1 MDFWEQTEKILEVIF
16 KILSILGI
24 LIGVI
29 FWIYSIF
36 EKQKLK
42 ISELEKKVIKVEAE
56 MDLLKQILPTLNQI
70 IEDYNKKR
78 TEEQYQELYPLNKK
92 INEGRAT
99 KEEQELYVRKL
110 KEANV
115 ITQEQYNN
123 YETQNDNT
131 DLLKAIL
138 LVGAFALIA
147 YLIVK
152 NNE

>member
-78 TEEQYQELYPLNKK
+78 KK
-92 INEGRAT
+92 
-99 KEEQELYVRKL
+99 
-110 KEANV
+110 
-115 ITQEQYNN
+115 
-123 YETQNDNT
+123 
-131 DLLKAIL
+131 
-138 LVGAFALIA
+138 
-147 YLIVK
+147 
-152 NNE
+152 

>member
-1 MDFWEQTEKILEVIF
+1 MDYWEQTGKILEVIF

-78 TEEQYQELYPLNKK
+78 KK
-92 INEGRAT
+92 
-99 KEEQELYVRKL
+99 
-110 KEANV
+110 
-115 ITQEQYNN
+115 
-123 YETQNDNT
+123 
-131 DLLKAIL
+131 
-138 LVGAFALIA
+138 
-147 YLIVK
+147 
-152 NNE
+152 

>member
-29 FWIYSIF
+29 FWIFSIF

-78 TEEQYQELYPLNKK
+78 KK
-92 INEGRAT
+92 
-99 KEEQELYVRKL
+99 
-110 KEANV
+110 
-115 ITQEQYNN
+115 
-123 YETQNDNT
+123 
-131 DLLKAIL
+131 
-138 LVGAFALIA
+138 
-147 YLIVK
+147 
-152 NNE
+152 

>member
-1 MDFWEQTEKILEVIF
+1 MDFWEQTGKILEVIF

-78 TEEQYQELYPLNKK
+78 KK
-92 INEGRAT
+92 
-99 KEEQELYVRKL
+99 
-110 KEANV
+110 
-115 ITQEQYNN
+115 
-123 YETQNDNT
+123 
-131 DLLKAIL
+131 
-138 LVGAFALIA
+138 
-147 YLIVK
+147 
-152 NNE
+152 